1 MQVGRPAPGR
11 HPEASLP
18 GHGPLRRWE
27 PRRVIAVRVG
37 SQLGHGL
44 RHLTVEFTMCVQRAV
59 ARRWQRAEVVE
70 PGLSFSAMSVANLVS
85 GRTTTV
91 MTSLQS
97 GARSAP
103 HRRATSVVRTAQ
115 NGDRGQPAY
124 PRSDLVPATG
134 WLRPTPLLSQQHAC
148 WTSRRSSSAMH
159 TSWSFLRRDVRPP
172 DPDAIAARGG
182 SPRSPPQ
189 APGPAAAQVI
199 GRVAGTSRYV
209 LAVLAHRRL
218 IRIRPAVALHVLD
231 LRHHVGSQ
239 CSHVWVA
246 SCPPALPTSR
256 RRRRSPCSIPA
267 LRQIDSAGRDE
278 DTA

>member
-134 WLRPTPLLSQQHAC
+134 WLRPTPLLSQQHGLLDIQTVQLCHAHVVVFP
-148 WTSRRSSSAMH
+148 SPRRSSTRPGRDRSQRRFTSKSA
-159 TSWSFLRRDVRPP
+159 SGPGACRSPGDRPRSRNVSLRTRRAGPSAP
-172 DPDAIAARGG
+172 DPHQACGCA
-182 SPRSPPQ
+182 PR
-189 APGPAAAQVI
+189 A
-199 GRVAGTSRYV
+199 
-209 LAVLAHRRL
+209 
-218 IRIRPAVALHVLD
+218 
-231 LRHHVGSQ
+231 
-239 CSHVWVA
+239 
-246 SCPPALPTSR
+246 
-256 RRRRSPCSIPA
+256 
-267 LRQIDSAGRDE
+267 
-278 DTA
+278 